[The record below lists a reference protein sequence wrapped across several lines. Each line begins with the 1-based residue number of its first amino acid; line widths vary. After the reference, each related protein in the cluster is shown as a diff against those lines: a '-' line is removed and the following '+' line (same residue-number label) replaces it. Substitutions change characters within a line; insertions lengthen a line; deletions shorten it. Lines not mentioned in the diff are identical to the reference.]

1 MAQALANKY
10 RPQTLDDVCSQKTVV
25 NIIKNMCESQEL
37 RNRNFLFT
45 GPAGTG
51 KAQPLYSSVLTPT
64 GFIPMREVHVGT
76 EVITGSGATAKVS
89 GVYPQGIR
97 PVYEITLQDRTKIRV
112 ADEHLNVVYRYNQD
126 KKCREDYCL
135 TTTELIDFRKRSYYK
150 LRMDVPKVDSFT
162 DVGSAL
168 PIHPYLL
175 GAFIGDGSL
184 SDHSSV
190 KFGNGESDVL
200 NKVDEL
206 LQSEWNTRLH
216 KLSADKVDHSI
227 ATIGYSS
234 TKYTFMLDG
243 VEYEGVAMMQQKL
256 RELGYPCFS
265 GDTLVRLCDNSATYT
280 LKHYPELAGRI
291 TCTVHPLYKYGGECS
306 KFTDALTRLNLR
318 EKSINNHIPKQYLLA
333 SRADRILLLQ
343 GLFDTDGYIDK
354 GGAVEYA
361 TSSKQL
367 SEDFAFL
374 VRSLGIRDTISVKTP
389 TYSYNGEMRI
399 GHTSYRHALKI
410 PNGLP
415 FYSSKKHSDRYRDR
429 QMNPIRTITSIEYV
443 GEEECQ
449 CIMVDHPDHT
459 YISDGFIPTHNT
471 TISRII
477 AKTLNGSTDN
487 IIEVDA
493 ASKSGVDDV
502 RDLIQEATQYPLG
515 TKYKLIVCDECHAF
529 SNSAWQALLKC
540 LEEQL
545 GSTVWIFCTTNPEKI
560 PDTII
565 SRVQTFKL
573 SKIDVKTIQSR
584 LKYILDSEIAEGRSI
599 TYTDEALSYLARLAN
614 GGMRDAITSL
624 DKCLAFSNDITSELL
639 EKALDLPNYDDYFV
653 LLNALVKKDNAA
665 ITNTIDLVYNSGTN
679 FTKWFEGF
687 HSFLCNIVKYV
698 MLKDISRTMIP
709 YHYQEKLSKYTEQ
722 HAAICLKLA
731 NVVMTMNKELKT
743 TQYLQETAMTHLC
756 TPIVPKRE
764 G

>member
-1 MAQALANKY
+1 MAQSLANKY
-10 RPQTLDDVCSQKTVV
+10 RPQSLDDVCSQKTVV

-45 GPAGTG
+45 GPAGVG
-51 KAQPLYSSVLTPT
+51 K
-64 GFIPMREVHVGT
+64 
-76 EVITGSGATAKVS
+76 
-89 GVYPQGIR
+89 
-97 PVYEITLQDRTKIRV
+97 
-112 ADEHLNVVYRYNQD
+112 
-126 KKCREDYCL
+126 
-135 TTTELIDFRKRSYYK
+135 
-150 LRMDVPKVDSFT
+150 
-162 DVGSAL
+162 
-168 PIHPYLL
+168 
-175 GAFIGDGSL
+175 
-184 SDHSSV
+184 
-190 KFGNGESDVL
+190 
-200 NKVDEL
+200 
-206 LQSEWNTRLH
+206 
-216 KLSADKVDHSI
+216 
-227 ATIGYSS
+227 
-234 TKYTFMLDG
+234 
-243 VEYEGVAMMQQKL
+243 
-256 RELGYPCFS
+256 
-265 GDTLVRLCDNSATYT
+265 
-280 LKHYPELAGRI
+280 
-291 TCTVHPLYKYGGECS
+291 
-306 KFTDALTRLNLR
+306 
-318 EKSINNHIPKQYLLA
+318 
-333 SRADRILLLQ
+333 
-343 GLFDTDGYIDK
+343 
-354 GGAVEYA
+354 
-361 TSSKQL
+361 
-367 SEDFAFL
+367 
-374 VRSLGIRDTISVKTP
+374 
-389 TYSYNGEMRI
+389 
-399 GHTSYRHALKI
+399 
-410 PNGLP
+410 
-415 FYSSKKHSDRYRDR
+415 
-429 QMNPIRTITSIEYV
+429 
-443 GEEECQ
+443 
-449 CIMVDHPDHT
+449 
-459 YISDGFIPTHNT
+459 T

-560 PDTII
+560 PATII
-565 SRVQTFKL
+565 SRVQPFKL

-584 LKYILDSEIAEGRSI
+584 LKHILDSEIAEGRSI

-687 HSFLCNIVKYV
+687 HSFLCNIVKYI